1 MTAQDLLHLSA
12 RVGGRAE
19 ILDIRLHKFEFQVF
33 LDSPSEPP
41 YELQSEV
48 DVRCSRHTDEGETVA
63 AYYVEFSISA
73 APAGGERIFQAV
85 VEHAMAYGVGG
96 GHTDDELE
104 AFGLTS
110 AVFACYPYVRELLQS
125 ATGRAGLVPLIL
137 PVRRNF
143 LPEPD
148 AVTSKPAPPAKK
160 ATAAKKAAAKKGAK
174 RVAPKR
180 APAK

>member
-1 MTAQDLLHLSA
+1 
-12 RVGGRAE
+12 
-19 ILDIRLHKFEFQVF
+19 
-33 LDSPSEPP
+33 
-41 YELQSEV
+41 
-48 DVRCSRHTDEGETVA
+48 
-63 AYYVEFSISA
+63 
-73 APAGGERIFQAV
+73 
-85 VEHAMAYGVGG
+85 MAYGVGG

-160 ATAAKKAAAKKGAK
+160 AAAAEKAVAKKAAAKKGAK